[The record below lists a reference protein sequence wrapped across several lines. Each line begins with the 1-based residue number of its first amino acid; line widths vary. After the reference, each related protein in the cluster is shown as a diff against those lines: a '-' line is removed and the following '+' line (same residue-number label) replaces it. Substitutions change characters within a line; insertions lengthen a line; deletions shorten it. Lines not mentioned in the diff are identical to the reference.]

1 MTEVLDAAALAV
13 TAAGVL
19 ALLAGPV
26 QGWHAAL
33 GLALDF
39 WIGAGLL
46 RLSASTTWSAL
57 ALAAAVVAVRSL
69 VQVAR
74 MRRGAT
80 VGPG

>member
-1 MTEVLDAAALAV
+1 MSEVLDAAALAV

-26 QGWHAAL
+26 HGWHGAL

-46 RLSASTTWSAL
+46 RLSASTTWSTL
-57 ALAAAVVAVRSL
+57 AVAAAVVAVRAL
-69 VQVAR
+69 VQLAR
-74 MRRGAT
+74 
-80 VGPG
+80 GPASAPLGPR